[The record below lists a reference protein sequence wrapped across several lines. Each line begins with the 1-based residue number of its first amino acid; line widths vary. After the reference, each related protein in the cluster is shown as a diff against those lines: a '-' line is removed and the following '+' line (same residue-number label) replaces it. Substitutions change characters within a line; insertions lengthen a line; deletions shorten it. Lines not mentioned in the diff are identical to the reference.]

1 MKGLDPAGKLDPRAL
16 RNRKF
21 LFFSVLYPSVLFLL
35 IAGSADSTTKVDGT
49 GLTLPT
55 YMMVSMA
62 SFGALT
68 AVLMGNS
75 ERIAKERESGW
86 VRQLRLTTLP
96 GRGYVFAKT
105 ASAAVV
111 SLPSIVVIFIVAAVV
126 KDVRLDAWQ
135 WLALTGAIWAGSL
148 VFAAL
153 GVAIGYSATGDA
165 VRPIT
170 MIVYF
175 GLSLLGGLWMPT
187 TTFPQWLQDIA
198 DVAAHARVR
207 CPGAGHRAEPGPARE
222 GRRRPRRLLRP
233 VHGRRGL
240 AVPEG
245 HTEGVSGV
253 ETASGSARRTRKQRL
268 VKLLWIGI
276 WLVFLS
282 APPRPAARRSQHG
295 VRDPRRGSAWSRS
308 SPGTCCWSSARA
320 AARRNGVVLGSWASS
335 RPSPAPRP
343 HPGPRLAGACS
354 STSRSPP
361 ARPCRRDGPLDDPGR
376 VGADDR
382 GRTATPGG
390 KTYLAGLLIPAL
402 LGGFAMT
409 GVRNSSARRSSCAR
423 PGPRSPSSPRT
434 RSGCGSPATC
444 TTCSATRSP

>member
-1 MKGLDPAGKLDPRAL
+1 MKGLIRLELTRAL

-21 LFFSVLYPSVLFLL
+21 LFFSVLYPSILFLL
-35 IAGSADSTTKVDGT
+35 IAGSADSTTKIDGT

-111 SLPSIVVIFIVAAVV
+111 SLPSIVVIFVVAAVV

-153 GVAIGYSATGDA
+153 GVAIGYSATGDV

-175 GLSLLGGLWMPT
+175 GLSLLGGLWLPT
-187 TTFPQWLQDIA
+187 TTFPRWLQDIA
-198 DVAAHARVR
+198 AWVPTHAYAALGQAIEQSQAPHAKDLV
-207 CPGAGHRAEPGPARE
+207 
-222 GRRRPRRLLRP
+222 
-233 VHGRRGL
+233 VL
-240 AVPEG
+240 AVSFALFTG
-245 HTEGVSGV
+245 G
-253 ETASGSARRTRKQRL
+253 AAWLYRKDTL
-268 VKLLWIGI
+268 K
-276 WLVFLS
+276 
-282 APPRPAARRSQHG
+282 A
-295 VRDPRRGSAWSRS
+295 
-308 SPGTCCWSSARA
+308 
-320 AARRNGVVLGSWASS
+320 
-335 RPSPAPRP
+335 
-343 HPGPRLAGACS
+343 
-354 STSRSPP
+354 
-361 ARPCRRDGPLDDPGR
+361 
-376 VGADDR
+376 
-382 GRTATPGG
+382 
-390 KTYLAGLLIPAL
+390 
-402 LGGFAMT
+402 
-409 GVRNSSARRSSCAR
+409 
-423 PGPRSPSSPRT
+423 
-434 RSGCGSPATC
+434 
-444 TTCSATRSP
+444 

>member
-1 MKGLDPAGKLDPRAL
+1 MKALIRLELTRAL

-21 LFFSVLYPSVLFLL
+21 LFFSVLYPSMLFLL

-86 VRQLRLTTLP
+86 VRQLRLTSLP
-96 GRGYVFAKT
+96 GRGYVLAKT

-111 SLPSIVVIFIVAAVV
+111 SLPSIVVIFVVAAVV

-198 DVAAHARVR
+198 AWVPTHAYAALGQAIEQSRAPHAKD
-207 CPGAGHRAEPGPARE
+207 
-222 GRRRPRRLLRP
+222 L
-233 VHGRRGL
+233 
-240 AVPEG
+240 
-245 HTEGVSGV
+245 
-253 ETASGSARRTRKQRL
+253 
-268 VKLLWIGI
+268 
-276 WLVFLS
+276 
-282 APPRPAARRSQHG
+282 
-295 VRDPRRGSAWSRS
+295 
-308 SPGTCCWSSARA
+308 
-320 AARRNGVVLGSWASS
+320 VVLVVSFALFTG
-335 RPSPAPRP
+335 
-343 HPGPRLAGACS
+343 GAAWLYRKD
-354 STSRSPP
+354 TLK
-361 ARPCRRDGPLDDPGR
+361 A
-376 VGADDR
+376 
-382 GRTATPGG
+382 
-390 KTYLAGLLIPAL
+390 
-402 LGGFAMT
+402 
-409 GVRNSSARRSSCAR
+409 
-423 PGPRSPSSPRT
+423 
-434 RSGCGSPATC
+434 
-444 TTCSATRSP
+444 

>member
-1 MKGLDPAGKLDPRAL
+1 MNSLIKLELVRAL

-21 LFFSVLYPSVLFLL
+21 LFFSVLYPSVLFLI
-35 IAGSADSTTKVDGT
+35 IAGGSGTTDKVDGT
-49 GLTLPT
+49 GLTVAT

-96 GRGYVFAKT
+96 GRGYVLAKT

-111 SLPSIVVIFIVAAVV
+111 SLPSIVVIFVVAAVV

-175 GLSLLGGLWMPT
+175 GLSMLGGLWMPT

-198 DVAAHARVR
+198 AWVPTHAYAALGQAIEQSQAPHAKDLV
-207 CPGAGHRAEPGPARE
+207 
-222 GRRRPRRLLRP
+222 
-233 VHGRRGL
+233 VL
-240 AVPEG
+240 AVSFALFTG
-245 HTEGVSGV
+245 G
-253 ETASGSARRTRKQRL
+253 AAWLYRKDTL
-268 VKLLWIGI
+268 K
-276 WLVFLS
+276 
-282 APPRPAARRSQHG
+282 A
-295 VRDPRRGSAWSRS
+295 
-308 SPGTCCWSSARA
+308 
-320 AARRNGVVLGSWASS
+320 
-335 RPSPAPRP
+335 
-343 HPGPRLAGACS
+343 
-354 STSRSPP
+354 
-361 ARPCRRDGPLDDPGR
+361 
-376 VGADDR
+376 
-382 GRTATPGG
+382 
-390 KTYLAGLLIPAL
+390 
-402 LGGFAMT
+402 
-409 GVRNSSARRSSCAR
+409 
-423 PGPRSPSSPRT
+423 
-434 RSGCGSPATC
+434 
-444 TTCSATRSP
+444 

>member
-1 MKGLDPAGKLDPRAL
+1 MKALIRLELTRAL

-21 LFFSVLYPSVLFLL
+21 LFFSVLYPSMLFLL

-96 GRGYVFAKT
+96 GRGYVLAKT

-111 SLPSIVVIFIVAAVV
+111 SLPSIVVIFVVAAVV

-170 MIVYF
+170 MIIYF

-198 DVAAHARVR
+198 AWVPTHAYAALGQAIEQSQAPHAKD
-207 CPGAGHRAEPGPARE
+207 
-222 GRRRPRRLLRP
+222 L
-233 VHGRRGL
+233 
-240 AVPEG
+240 
-245 HTEGVSGV
+245 
-253 ETASGSARRTRKQRL
+253 
-268 VKLLWIGI
+268 
-276 WLVFLS
+276 
-282 APPRPAARRSQHG
+282 
-295 VRDPRRGSAWSRS
+295 
-308 SPGTCCWSSARA
+308 
-320 AARRNGVVLGSWASS
+320 VVLVVSFALFTG
-335 RPSPAPRP
+335 
-343 HPGPRLAGACS
+343 GAAWLYRKD
-354 STSRSPP
+354 TLK
-361 ARPCRRDGPLDDPGR
+361 A
-376 VGADDR
+376 
-382 GRTATPGG
+382 
-390 KTYLAGLLIPAL
+390 
-402 LGGFAMT
+402 
-409 GVRNSSARRSSCAR
+409 
-423 PGPRSPSSPRT
+423 
-434 RSGCGSPATC
+434 
-444 TTCSATRSP
+444 